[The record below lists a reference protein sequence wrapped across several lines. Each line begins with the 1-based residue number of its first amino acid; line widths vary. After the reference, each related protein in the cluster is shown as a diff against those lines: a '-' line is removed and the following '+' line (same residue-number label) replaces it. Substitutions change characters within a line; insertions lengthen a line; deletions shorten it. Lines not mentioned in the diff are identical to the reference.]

1 MAIVPPLSEIPARD
15 DASPSMTIRPP
26 RADARV
32 EELTGDDVRRVGEL
46 ASAAGFSHLSPEDV
60 TKVTSARSL
69 YRFDALKDQR
79 Y

>member
-1 MAIVPPLSEIPARD
+1 
-15 DASPSMTIRPP
+15 
-26 RADARV
+26 
-32 EELTGDDVRRVGEL
+32 VGEL